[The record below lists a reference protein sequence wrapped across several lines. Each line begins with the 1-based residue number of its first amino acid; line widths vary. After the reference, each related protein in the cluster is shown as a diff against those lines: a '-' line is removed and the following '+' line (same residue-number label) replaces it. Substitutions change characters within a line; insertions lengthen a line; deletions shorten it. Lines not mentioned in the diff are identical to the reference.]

1 MKRRMVRGL
10 LLAVFGSLLLVGCAT
25 STPDMGSDPR
35 DPFERFNRNMFAFN
49 DTLDRNI
56 AKPLATRYVEY
67 LPEIVRTGV
76 NNFFGNL
83 GDVWTAVN
91 NYLQLKPVQGTQDV
105 ARVVFNSTFGLAGLL
120 DFATPM
126 GLPKHEE
133 DFGQTLAVWGVK
145 SGPYLVLPF
154 FGASTLRDG
163 LAKPIDWYGDP
174 LTHVNNENFRY
185 GGRVVRVV
193 DTRAELLNAT
203 SLMEDVALDRYQFL
217 RDAYLQ
223 RRQWRIR
230 DGEPEPEAQDSGRD

>member
-1 MKRRMVRGL
+1 MKKRIARGATAAVLGAL
-10 LLAVFGSLLLVGCAT
+10 LLSGCA
-25 STPDMGSDPR
+25 STAGVGGDPR
-35 DPFERFNRNMFAFN
+35 DPFESYNRSMFAFN
-49 DTLDRNI
+49 DALDSAI
-56 AKPLATRYVEY
+56 VKPVALKYVDY
-67 LPEIVRTGV
+67 LPEFVRMGV

-91 NYLQLKPVQGTQDV
+91 NYLQLKPVQGTQDA
-105 ARVVFNSTFGLAGLL
+105 ARVIFNTTFGLAGLI

-163 LAKPIDWYGDP
+163 LAKPVDLYADP
-174 LTHVNNENFRY
+174 LNQFDSEPFRN
-185 GGRVVRVV
+185 GGRILRVV
-193 DTRAELLNAT
+193 DTRAELLGAS
-203 SLMEDVALDRYQFL
+203 SLMEDIALDRYQFL

-223 RRQWRIR
+223 RREWRIR
-230 DGEPEPEAQDSGRD
+230 DGEPAPENPHD